1 MGRKQRLLLLIS
13 LLLMARIAKPGTRSA
28 RQAARP
34 APKPAAKSAPKN
46 STGGDWAAQ
55 TLAKMSVDE
64 KLGQL
69 LCVYYFGALTSTE
82 SPEYLQLV
90 RAVEEQHVGAFVLQT
105 RPSPLGIVRS
115 EAYPSAA
122 LANQLQ
128 AKAKIPLLVA
138 ADFERGTAM
147 RLDEGTSFPQAMA
160 VGATGNPHDAYT
172 MGKVTALE
180 ARAVGVQ
187 WVFAPVA
194 DVNSNPA
201 NPIINIRSFGEDPKR
216 VAEYVAEF
224 VRGVEENGALATA
237 KHFPGHGDVNT
248 DSHLELPLANA
259 SRERLES
266 VEFVPFRA
274 AIAADVSTIMTGHLA
289 VPALEP
295 NRDLPATLSKN
306 ITTDALRKEL
316 GFKGLVVTDAM
327 DMAGVAARYS
337 PGEAAVDAITSGAD
351 VLLIPPFPDAALEAL
366 KDAVRTGRLPMSRV
380 NEAALHVLRVKAKL
394 KLNQQRMVDLNALN
408 RAFAKPEFERDAQD
422 IADRGVTLLR
432 NAQKTLPLDSTKPLR
447 LLVLAVSGDSD
458 AYPALDLEREIRP
471 RADAVTFI
479 RTDTKFEPASGI
491 QLPSADSY
499 DVAIAAIFVR
509 VADRKG
515 SVGLPDDQVALVEKL
530 LAGKKPVI
538 VACFGSPYII
548 ERFPK
553 AQTWLAAFSTMD
565 VAQIGAGRAMFGEVP
580 TGGELPVSIPDAR
593 PPLKIGAGI
602 KIAANPM
609 TLAAMDAAEGAKLA
623 RAYALLDG
631 GVADRAF
638 PGGVI
643 AVGHSGSVALHAFGR
658 LTYDAKSAKVAADT
672 IYDAAS
678 LTKPVVT
685 TTLAAQFVEAGRLQL
700 DAPISVLLPGWLT
713 AAKDKSNAQMEWRKR
728 VTLRNLLTHT
738 SGLPGHVDY
747 FADSKSEHDIAER
760 VITEPLLYEP
770 GTKSEYS
777 DLDFILLGEM
787 IERLTGRT
795 LDSLAAEK
803 IFAPIGMRDT
813 SFNPSAKVRSR
824 IAPTENDTAFRE
836 EQVQG
841 EVHDENA
848 WAMGGVAGHAGMFTT
863 AGDLAAFAQMMLNGG
878 IYAHH
883 RVLRRSTVDDF
894 TEAQAVSA
902 KARTLGW
909 MAPTENSSSG
919 HYFSAESFG
928 HTGFTGTSLW
938 IDPKKDLFVVLLTNR
953 VYPTRENDKL
963 AKLRPAIHDAV
974 VEGLGLK

>member
-13 LLLMARIAKPGTRSA
+13 LLLMARIVKPGTHLV
-28 RQAARP
+28 RQATKAATKAARP
-34 APKPAAKSAPKN
+34 PAEPVR
-46 STGGDWAAQ
+46 GDWAAR

-82 SPEYLQLV
+82 SPEYQQLM
-90 RAVEEQHVGAFVLQT
+90 RAVEEQRVGGFVLQT

-160 VGATGNPHDAYT
+160 VGATGNPRDAYT
-172 MGKVTALE
+172 MGRITALE
-180 ARAVGVQ
+180 ARATGVQ
-187 WVFAPVA
+187 WVFAPDA

-201 NPIINIRSFGEDPKR
+201 NPIINVRSFGGDPKR
-216 VAEYVAEF
+216 VAKFVAEF

-237 KHFPGHGDVNT
+237 KHFPGHGDVST
-248 DSHLELPLANA
+248 DSHLELPLAEA

-266 VEFVPFRA
+266 LEFVPFRA
-274 AIAADVSTIMTGHLA
+274 AIAAGVSTIMTGHLA

-295 NRDLPATLSKN
+295 NRDLPATLSPR
-306 ITTDALRKEL
+306 ITTDVLRREL
-316 GFKGLVVTDAM
+316 GFKGIVVTDAM

-337 PGEAAVDAITSGAD
+337 PGEAAVDAIAAGAD
-351 VLLIPPFPDAALEAL
+351 VLLIPPFPEAALEAL
-366 KDAVRTGRLPMSRV
+366 KDAVRTGRLPMTRV
-380 NEAALHVLRVKAKL
+380 NEAALHVLRAKAKL
-394 KLNQQRMVDLNALN
+394 GLNKQRMVDLNALN
-408 RAFAKPEFERDAQD
+408 EKFARPEFERAARD

-432 NAQKTLPLDSTKPLR
+432 NGQKILPLDSTKPLR
-447 LLVLAVSGDSD
+447 VLVLAVSGDAD
-458 AYPALDLEREIRP
+458 AYPALDFEREIRP
-471 RADAVTFI
+471 RADAVTFL

-491 QLPSADSY
+491 ELPSPDSY
-499 DVAIAAIFVR
+499 DAAIAAIFVR

-515 SVGLPDDQVALVEKL
+515 SVGLPDEQVALVEKL
-530 LAGKKPVI
+530 LSGKKPVI

-553 AQTWLAAFSTMD
+553 APTWLAAFSTMD
-565 VAQIGAGRAMFGEVP
+565 VSQTAAVRAIFGQIAI
-580 TGGELPVSIPDAR
+580 GGELPVSVPDAN
-593 PPLKIGAGI
+593 PALEIGAGI
-602 KIAANPM
+602 KLAANPM
-609 TLAAMDAAEGAKLA
+609 TLRAMSAAESSKLSK
-623 RAYALLDG
+623 AYSILDQ
-631 GVADRAF
+631 GVADGAF

-643 AVGHSGSVALHAFGR
+643 AVGHGGAVAVHAFGR
-658 LTYDAKSAKVAADT
+658 LTYDAKSPKVAPDT
-672 IYDAAS
+672 MYDAAS

-685 TTLAAQFVEAGRLQL
+685 ATLAAQFVEIGRMQL
-700 DAPISVLLPGWLT
+700 DAPISQLLPDWLSS
-713 AAKDKSNAQMEWRKR
+713 AKDKSAAQMEWRRR

-747 FADSKSEHDIAER
+747 FADSKSEHDIVER
-760 VITEPLLYEP
+760 AIAEPLRYEP

-813 SFNPSAKVRSR
+813 SFNPSAKMKSR
-824 IAPTENDTAFRE
+824 IAPTENDTAFRK
-836 EQVQG
+836 EQVRG

-863 AGDLAAFAQMMLNGG
+863 AGDVAAFAQMMLNGG

-883 RVLRRSTVDDF
+883 RVLLRSTANQF
-894 TEAQAVSA
+894 TDAQAMSA
-902 KARTLGW
+902 NARTLGW

-919 HYFSAESFG
+919 HYFSRQSFG

-938 IDPKKDLFVVLLTNR
+938 IDPEKDLFVVLLTNR
-953 VYPTRENDKL
+953 VYPTRDNDKL

>member
-1 MGRKQRLLLLIS
+1 
-13 LLLMARIAKPGTRSA
+13 
-28 RQAARP
+28 
-34 APKPAAKSAPKN
+34 
-46 STGGDWAAQ
+46 
-55 TLAKMSVDE
+55 
-64 KLGQL
+64 
-69 LCVYYFGALTSTE
+69 
-82 SPEYLQLV
+82 
-90 RAVEEQHVGAFVLQT
+90 
-105 RPSPLGIVRS
+105 
-115 EAYPSAA
+115 
-122 LANQLQ
+122 
-128 AKAKIPLLVA
+128 
-138 ADFERGTAM
+138 
-147 RLDEGTSFPQAMA
+147 
-160 VGATGNPHDAYT
+160 
-172 MGKVTALE
+172 
-180 ARAVGVQ
+180 
-187 WVFAPVA
+187 
-194 DVNSNPA
+194 
-201 NPIINIRSFGEDPKR
+201 
-216 VAEYVAEF
+216 
-224 VRGVEENGALATA
+224 
-237 KHFPGHGDVNT
+237 
-248 DSHLELPLANA
+248 
-259 SRERLES
+259 
-266 VEFVPFRA
+266 
-274 AIAADVSTIMTGHLA
+274 
-289 VPALEP
+289 
-295 NRDLPATLSKN
+295 
-306 ITTDALRKEL
+306 
-316 GFKGLVVTDAM
+316 
-327 DMAGVAARYS
+327 
-337 PGEAAVDAITSGAD
+337 
-351 VLLIPPFPDAALEAL
+351 
-366 KDAVRTGRLPMSRV
+366 
-380 NEAALHVLRVKAKL
+380 
-394 KLNQQRMVDLNALN
+394 
-408 RAFAKPEFERDAQD
+408 
-422 IADRGVTLLR
+422 TLLR

-458 AYPALDLEREIRP
+458 AYPALDFEREIRP
-471 RADAVTFI
+471 RADALTFI

-491 QLPSADSY
+491 QLPSPDSY
-499 DVAIAAIFVR
+499 DAAIAAIFVR

-530 LAGKKPVI
+530 LAGKKTTV

-565 VAQIGAGRAMFGEVP
+565 VAQIGAVRAMFGEVAM
-580 TGGELPVSIPDAR
+580 GGELPVSIPDAK

-609 TLAAMDAAEGAKLA
+609 TLAAIDSAESAKLS

-631 GVADRAF
+631 GVADGAF

-643 AVGHSGSVALHAFGR
+643 AVGHNGTFASHAFGR
-658 LTYDAKSAKVAADT
+658 LTYDTKSAKVMADT
-672 IYDAAS
+672 VYDAAS

-685 TTLAAQFVEAGRLQL
+685 TTLAAQFVEAGRMQL
-700 DAPISVLLPGWLT
+700 DAPISVLLPEWLT
-713 AAKDKSNAQMEWRKR
+713 AAKDKSSAQIDWRKR

-747 FADSKSEHDIAER
+747 FANSKSEHDIVER
-760 VITEPLLYEP
+760 AITEPLMYEP

-777 DLDFILLGEM
+777 DLDFMLLGEM

-813 SFNPSAKVRSR
+813 SFNPSAKMKSR
-824 IAPTENDTAFRE
+824 IAPTENDTAFRK
-836 EQVQG
+836 EQVRG

-848 WAMGGVAGHAGMFTT
+848 WAMGGVAGHAGLFTT

-883 RVLRRSTVDDF
+883 RVLRRSTVEDF

-919 HYFSAESFG
+919 RYFSAESFG

-938 IDPKKDLFVVLLTNR
+938 IDPKKDLFVALLTNR

>member
-13 LLLMARIAKPGTRSA
+13 FLFMAPSVKPGPRTA
-28 RQAARP
+28 RQAVKPSA
-34 APKPAAKSAPKN
+34 KPAAKPAP
-46 STGGDWAAQ
+46 TGDWAAQ
-55 TLAKMSVDE
+55 TLAKMSEDE

-69 LCVYYFGALTSTE
+69 LCVYYFGALTPTE
-82 SPEYLQLV
+82 SSDYQQLL
-90 RAVEEQHVGAFVLQT
+90 RSVEEMHVGGFVLQT
-105 RPSPLGIVRS
+105 RGTPLGIEKS
-115 EAYPSAA
+115 QAYPSAA

-128 AKAKIPLLVA
+128 AKAKVPLLVA

-160 VGATGNPHDAYT
+160 VGATGDPHDGYT
-172 MGKVTALE
+172 MGKITALE

-201 NPIINIRSFGEDPKR
+201 NPIINVRSFGEDPKR
-216 VAEYVAEF
+216 VAQYVAQF

-237 KHFPGHGDVNT
+237 KHFPGHGDVST
-248 DSHLELPLANA
+248 DSHLDLPLANA
-259 SRERLES
+259 SKSRLES
-266 VEFVPFRA
+266 MEFVPFRA
-274 AIAADVSTIMTGHLA
+274 AISAGVSTMMTGHLA

-295 NRDLPATLSKN
+295 NRDLPATLSRK
-306 ITTDALRKEL
+306 ITTDVLRTEL
-316 GFKGLVVTDAM
+316 GFRGIVVTDAM

-337 PGEAAVDAITSGAD
+337 PGEAAVDAIAAGAD
-351 VLLIPPFPDAALEAL
+351 VLLIPPFPDAALGAL
-366 KDAVRTGRLPMSRV
+366 KEAVRTGRLPMSRV
-380 NEAALHVLRVKAKL
+380 NDAAMHVLRAKAKL
-394 KLNQQRMVDLNALN
+394 GLNKQRMVDLNALN
-408 RAFAKPEFERDAQD
+408 HKFAQPEFERAAQD

-432 NAQKTLPLDSTKPLR
+432 NSQKVLPLDSTKPLR
-447 LLVLAVSGDSD
+447 LLVLAVSGDAD
-458 AYPALDLEREIRP
+458 AYPAANFEREIHS
-471 RADAVTFI
+471 RADAVSFL

-491 QLPSADSY
+491 QLPSPDSY
-499 DVAIAAIFVR
+499 DAAIAAIFVR

-515 SVGLPDDQVALVEKL
+515 SVGLPDDQAALVEKL
-530 LAGKKPVI
+530 LGGKKPAI

-565 VAQIGAGRAMFGEVP
+565 VAQIAAVRAMFGQVAIQ
-580 TGGELPVSIPDAR
+580 GQLPVSVPDAK

-602 KIAANPM
+602 NVAANPM
-609 TLAAMDAAEGAKLA
+609 RLRAADASGDAKLA
-623 RAYALLDG
+623 RAYAILDQ
-631 GVADRAF
+631 GVADGAF

-643 AVGHSGSVALHAFGR
+643 AVGRGGAVTLHAFGR
-658 LTYDAKSAKVAADT
+658 QTYDAKSAKVTPET

-685 TTLAAQFVEAGRLQL
+685 TTLIAQFVEAGRLQL
-700 DAPISVLLPGWLT
+700 DAPISVMIPEWLNT
-713 AAKDKSNAQMEWRKR
+713 AKDKSGAQIEWRKR

-747 FADSKSEHDIAER
+747 FADSKSEHDIAKR
-760 VITEPLLYEP
+760 VIAEPLVYEP

-787 IERLTGRT
+787 LERLTGRS
-795 LDSLAAEK
+795 LDSLAAER
-803 IFAPIGMRDT
+803 IFAPIGMSDT
-813 SFNPSAKVRSR
+813 SFNPSPKLKSR
-824 IAPTENDTAFRE
+824 IAPTENDTAFRK
-836 EQVQG
+836 EQIRG

-848 WAMGGVAGHAGMFTT
+848 WAMDGVAGHAGMFAT
-863 AGDLAAFAQMMLNGG
+863 ARDLAAFAQMMLNGG

-883 RVLRRSTVDDF
+883 RLLKRATVEEF
-894 TEAQAVSA
+894 TEAQDVSA
-902 KARTLGW
+902 KTRTLGW

-919 HYFSAESFG
+919 HYLSKESYG
-928 HTGFTGTSLW
+928 HTGFTGTSIW

-953 VYPTRENDKL
+953 VYPTRENNKL
-963 AKLRPAIHDAV
+963 APLRPQIHDAV
-974 VEGLGLK
+974 VEGLGLR